1 MITLSVARQT
11 HEHAIPQYIE
21 ETIHTKW
28 FTKIMPISWKNSN
41 IEWKIA
47 QRLYFSEDK
56 NKHSSRPAV
65 RVALGGMIIGVLVMI
80 VAISVVV
87 GFKQEIT
94 QKVAGFGSHI
104 QVVRFDNNATF
115 ELQPIRVSDSLKC
128 AIKELPHVEDVAAFI
143 SKPGIIKTDSAFQ
156 GIVFKGTDY
165 WDYFS
170 ENIVQG
176 TLPERAN
183 EVIIS
188 LELAQQLRLQIG
200 ESFLCYFI
208 GDDLRVRRL
217 YVAGLYNTCMSAMDK
232 VFMLGEISLVRQL
245 NAWDENQVSG
255 LEVLIDDLHHLE
267 EAADAVYFATANR
280 LDEEGNAFYT
290 QTIEQLNPNI
300 FLWLD
305 LLDMNV
311 IIIIILMLCV
321 SGFSIITGLI
331 ILILDSVSLIGV
343 LKALGANDQFVRRI
357 FINQAV
363 MLIGKGMLW
372 GNIIGLAICGV
383 QYFTHLIPLDAVSY
397 FVSYVPMAFPWGWL
411 VLLNMGTLLISW
423 LILLAPSAIITQ
435 ISPAKVMHFE

>member
-1 MITLSVARQT
+1 M
-11 HEHAIPQYIE
+11 
-21 ETIHTKW
+21 
-28 FTKIMPISWKNSN
+28 TKIMPTSWKNSN

-47 QRLYFSEDK
+47 QRLYFSED
-56 NKHSSRPAV
+56 NNQHSSRPAV

-128 AIKELPHVEDVAAFI
+128 AIKELPHVENVASFI

-188 LELAQQLRLQIG
+188 LELAQQLRLQVG

-232 VFMLGEISLVRQL
+232 VFILGDIALVRQL

-311 IIIIILMLCV
+311 VIIIILMLCV

-372 GNIIGLAICGV
+372 GNIIGLAICAV
-383 QYFTHLIPLDAVSY
+383 QYFTHLIPLDAASY
-397 FVSYVPMAFPWGWL
+397 FVSYVPMAFPWGWWG
-411 VLLNMGTLLISW
+411 LLNIGTLLISW